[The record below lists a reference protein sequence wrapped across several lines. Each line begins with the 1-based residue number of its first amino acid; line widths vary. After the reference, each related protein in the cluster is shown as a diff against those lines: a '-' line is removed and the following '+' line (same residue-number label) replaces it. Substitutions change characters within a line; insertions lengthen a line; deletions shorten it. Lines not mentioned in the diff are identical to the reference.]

1 MTNNQKQWVAWGIS
15 TIVVLALSLTL
26 GVKYPLPA
34 PPDDLPDPVISL
46 GITHF
51 SGLTVDGD
59 VTNIGGGTPAVAAG
73 DNDLYVTADLEVDG
87 EIEADGAIDAD
98 STLNVEGAVT
108 LQGAFYP
115 SFTNLT
121 VTGGPTY
128 ITPTY
133 TIYALDSAGAVSA
146 TLQATGTEGQLLILI
161 GDDAN
166 NVTIND
172 TNLRS
177 NDGAAQVLNA
187 HDVLMLVYQDSE
199 WLEISESNDS

>member
-98 STLNVEGAVT
+98 STLNV
-108 LQGAFYP
+108 QGAP
-115 SFTNLT
+115 SLSRALSTRALPISPLP
-121 VTGGPTY
+121 VVLPTSRLPTRS
-128 ITPTY
+128 TPWTLP
-133 TIYALDSAGAVSA
+133 ALSQPPYRPPAPRAS
-146 TLQATGTEGQLLILI
+146 
-161 GDDAN
+161 
-166 NVTIND
+166 
-172 TNLRS
+172 S
-177 NDGAAQVLNA
+177 
-187 HDVLMLVYQDSE
+187 
-199 WLEISESNDS
+199 